1 MTIRNPVI
9 RWLAVI
15 LLVAVAATSILC
27 LSRYTASPDTYSRSL
42 QKLDDQKM
50 NAMMLSS
57 VVTVASTAISAIP
70 DDTAT
75 PIAEQLSE
83 LSGPLLAIVCVLYAE
98 KFLLTTMGWASA
110 VVLLPGACLCLILYL
125 LGHWVTFRRWAFKLF
140 ILAVAMVLLIPASVG
155 ITLLVEETFA
165 ESVNATYHAAY
176 HLSEETQQQDETGK
190 NGFLSF
196 FTGLKDNIS
205 ALLVKA
211 KSMLSILVD
220 AVAVL
225 IITSCVIP
233 GLTVMLFLIIVRVL
247 FHLPIVAVPVRPP
260 VPGLPGGT
268 P

>member
-1 MTIRNPVI
+1 
-9 RWLAVI
+9 
-15 LLVAVAATSILC
+15 
-27 LSRYTASPDTYSRSL
+27 
-42 QKLDDQKM
+42 
-50 NAMMLSS
+50 MMLSS

-110 VVLLPGACLCLILYL
+110 VILLPGACLCLILYL

-176 HLSEETQQQDETGK
+176 HLSEETQQQDENGK

-260 VPGLPGGT
+260 VPGLPGKT